1 MNTFA
6 HTALIPATPAA
17 VFAAFSDPERLAR
30 WWGPEGFRN
39 SFDQCEF
46 RPGGAWRF
54 TMHGP
59 DGTDYP
65 NESTFV
71 EVVPNARVVIR
82 HVNAPHFVL
91 TVALQAEGVGTRV
104 QWTQVFDDPAVAQA
118 VRHIVEPANEQN
130 LQRLAAEVARP
141 AAD

>member
-1 MNTFA
+1 MNTFD
-6 HTALIPATPAA
+6 HTSLIAA
-17 VFAAFSDPERLAR
+17 SPEEVFAAFAVPERLAR

-39 SFDQCEF
+39 TFALCEF
-46 RPGGAWRF
+46 RPGGAWCF

-59 DGTDYP
+59 DGKDYP
-65 NESTFV
+65 NESQFV

-91 TVALQAEGVGTRV
+91 TVELRAEGQGTRV

-118 VRHIVEPANEQN
+118 VRHIVETANEQN
-130 LQRLAAEVARP
+130 LQRLAAEVASC
-141 AAD
+141 A

>member
-1 MNTFA
+1 MNPFA
-6 HTALIPATPAA
+6 HTTFIPAAPAK
-17 VFAAFSDPERLAR
+17 VFAAFAAPERLAR
-30 WWGPEGFRN
+30 WWGPAGFRN
-39 SFDQCEF
+39 TFALCEL

-65 NESTFV
+65 NESQFV

-91 TVALQAEGVGTRV
+91 TVELHDEGQGTRV

-130 LQRLAAEVARP
+130 LQRLAAEVA
-141 AAD
+141 AHA

>member
-1 MNTFA
+1 MHVFA
-6 HTALIPATPAA
+6 HHAFLAA
-17 VFAAFSDPERLAR
+17 APSKVFAAFAAPERLAR
-30 WWGPEGFRN
+30 WWGPAGFRN
-39 SFDQCEF
+39 TFAVCEF

-59 DGTDYP
+59 DGKDYP
-65 NESTFV
+65 NESQFV

-91 TVALQAEGVGTRV
+91 TVELHAEGQGTRV

-130 LQRLAAEVARP
+130 LQRLAAEVAHT
-141 AAD
+141 AG